1 MFENS
6 NGIRYLNLDDLRSIN
21 ERLIAM
27 KTPDEISGVFSF
39 ESLETA
45 QQSAEMHRWF
55 GDTEDIFRLAA
66 VFFES
71 LARNHPFHNA
81 NKRTA
86 AVATSIFLLLNGF
99 KLETSDEELVEV
111 AVAVV
116 KGEIDRD
123 TVEDFLFHYCEP
135 VEEIRS
141 EGNEALRHLIER
153 KIGW

>member
-1 MFENS
+1 MVEKS
-6 NGIRYLNLDDLRSIN
+6 NGIRYLSVEDLSHIN

-39 ESLETA
+39 QSLETA
-45 QQSAEMHRWF
+45 QQSAEMHRWY
-55 GDTEDIFRLAA
+55 GETEDIFRLAA

-86 AVATSIFLLLNGF
+86 AVATSIFLLINGF
-99 KLETSDEELVEV
+99 NLETSDEELVEV

-116 KGEIDRD
+116 KGDIDRD
-123 TVEDFLFHYCEP
+123 TVEDFLYLYSKPFDDLQYA
-135 VEEIRS
+135 
-141 EGNEALRHLIER
+141 GNEALRRLLER
-153 KIGW
+153 KLSW

>member
-1 MFENS
+1 
-6 NGIRYLNLDDLRSIN
+6 
-21 ERLIAM
+21 M

-39 ESLETA
+39 EALETA

-86 AVATSIFLLLNGF
+86 AVATSVFLLLNGF
-99 KLETSDEELVEV
+99 SLVTTDEELVEV

-116 KGEIDRD
+116 NGKIDRNV
-123 TVEDFLFHYCEP
+123 VENFLFHCCEP
-135 VEEIRS
+135 VQEIRAS
-141 EGNEALRHLIER
+141 GNEALRQLIER
-153 KIGW
+153 RLSWD